1 MVCVFRLFCLQKET
15 EENARSLPRNDSSPS
30 FFLPFPFLITFNVFI
45 GFPFFLHW
53 SVAWG
58 VVVRPSSCLPAP
70 SPALFR
76 LALASQDKIRYQ
88 YTPINTHINI
98 THYRTSYHLSAFIHS
113 TLPVSTNTVPTLYT
127 MADNE
132 HEELV
137 DYDDEEVDEN
147 VTAEKPQAADGK
159 EVKK

>member
-76 LALASQDKIRYQ
+76 LALASQDKIRYG
-88 YTPINTHINI
+88 INTHQSIHTLTSLI
-98 THYRTSYHLSAFIHS
+98 IALATILAHSSTRLYQYQLIQYQHYTPWLI
-113 TLPVSTNTVPTLYT
+113 TNTRNL
-127 MADNE
+127 
-132 HEELV
+132 
-137 DYDDEEVDEN
+137 
-147 VTAEKPQAADGK
+147 
-159 EVKK
+159 